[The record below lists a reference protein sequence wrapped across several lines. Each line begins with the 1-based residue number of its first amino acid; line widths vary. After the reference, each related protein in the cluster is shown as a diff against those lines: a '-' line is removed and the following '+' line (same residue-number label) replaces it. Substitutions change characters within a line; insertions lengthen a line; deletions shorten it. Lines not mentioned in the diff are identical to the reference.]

1 VKLLGVIDSIDFSD
15 VEKERIGQTL
25 GKTDSPQRSI
35 LTSNALL
42 IRDNDFWRKAQKN
55 FHITG
60 FRDGSQHGKQK
71 VLSKALECASSEP
84 GRTAWLEVGPIYV
97 KAVQIYLE
105 RELPNLHLLLRSED
119 FVAGPGT
126 QTEQIFRCICRA
138 LPMHDATIDEAKELY
153 ELWGFE
159 RTPQIEELLSSV
171 SIRADDVRRMVAESL
186 STTRREIAAAV
197 TTTRSDLMRHL
208 ERQSGEVGAIA
219 GSLEALRESQSKTAS
234 QLSELRSKDE
244 QRPHAPTTPPPEK
257 ASRRPPERVDAKDS
271 KGIIASLETLQGR
284 VDSLQRQLRDQRT
297 RIESLEPISIGKAK
311 ANAKELVTTTPK
323 QVIETWS
330 TSFQMYGHGLASR
343 PMEAGWLL
351 LQIIRRTRVV
361 ITDKPGMLTSLWK
374 ALPGGEIK
382 QLVASP
388 LWITEQDWKEGL
400 AFLSEP
406 DVTPRLLVLLDFDV
420 GIQETYLVPAV
431 LGWMTN
437 PAAPSANRIVLV
449 PASRELSAVSPRVF
463 EFALLLAQDT
473 SYVQDMEKYANTIKD
488 TPPTMDLK
496 QTAASLLS
504 YERLQDSAAE
514 RQLGR
519 YVGNSGVSL
528 PTAVA
533 ENFISL
539 YEGLQS
545 FLSATDSALVAQAAV
560 LLPWVRASRGETVAK
575 AVQNAFSALYA
586 G

>member
-1 VKLLGVIDSIDFSD
+1 
-15 VEKERIGQTL
+15 
-25 GKTDSPQRSI
+25 
-35 LTSNALL
+35 
-42 IRDNDFWRKAQKN
+42 
-55 FHITG
+55 
-60 FRDGSQHGKQK
+60 
-71 VLSKALECASSEP
+71 
-84 GRTAWLEVGPIYV
+84 
-97 KAVQIYLE
+97 
-105 RELPNLHLLLRSED
+105 
-119 FVAGPGT
+119 
-126 QTEQIFRCICRA
+126 
-138 LPMHDATIDEAKELY
+138 
-153 ELWGFE
+153 
-159 RTPQIEELLSSV
+159 
-171 SIRADDVRRMVAESL
+171 
-186 STTRREIAAAV
+186 
-197 TTTRSDLMRHL
+197 
-208 ERQSGEVGAIA
+208 
-219 GSLEALRESQSKTAS
+219 
-234 QLSELRSKDE
+234 
-244 QRPHAPTTPPPEK
+244 
-257 ASRRPPERVDAKDS
+257 
-271 KGIIASLETLQGR
+271 
-284 VDSLQRQLRDQRT
+284 
-297 RIESLEPISIGKAK
+297 
-311 ANAKELVTTTPK
+311 
-323 QVIETWS
+323 
-330 TSFQMYGHGLASR
+330 
-343 PMEAGWLL
+343 MEAGWLL